1 LNRGRRGAQATAR
14 ARTCGEKEAG
24 RAGATPVGEELER
37 RSTRLG
43 SAQDKEE
50 AKLGPGCREG
60 DEQRAPRPWGE
71 KQRLGRGE
79 APRRRRT
86 AGLASYCGGG
96 RVLAAAA
103 GGWRL
108 GRERG
113 RRRGRGR
120 EGGGSGS
127 LLVCES
133 ETREGRDPIA
143 KRTGGA
149 GGWKE
154 KCQWAPLGARVPA
167 GLGQVGWKVAGWAWR
182 RPAGWEASLPVFF

>member
-1 LNRGRRGAQATAR
+1 V
-14 ARTCGEKEAG
+14 
-24 RAGATPVGEELER
+24 TPVGEELER

-86 AGLASYCGGG
+86 AGLAGYCGGG

-103 GGWRL
+103 GDWRL
-108 GRERG
+108 EAGARERTAT
-113 RRRGRGR
+113 GRGR

-143 KRTGGA
+143 KRTGA
-149 GGWKE
+149 QGGGRKN
-154 KCQWAPLGARVPA
+154 ASRHRL
-167 GLGQVGWKVAGWAWR
+167 GLGFPPGWARWAGR
-182 RPAGWEASLPVFF
+182 WPVGLGGGRPVGRLLSPFF

>member
-14 ARTCGEKEAG
+14 AQTCGEKEAG

-86 AGLASYCGGG
+86 VGLAGYCGGG

-103 GGWRL
+103 GGWGERED
-108 GRERG
+108 GDGVGEGKEAARARSWFASQRRERG
-113 RRRGRGR
+113 GTRSRKELARRGV
-120 EGGGSGS
+120 EGKM
-127 LLVCES
+127 
-133 ETREGRDPIA
+133 P
-143 KRTGGA
+143 
-149 GGWKE
+149 
-154 KCQWAPLGARVPA
+154 
-167 GLGQVGWKVAGWAWR
+167 VGTAW
-182 RPAGWEASLPVFF
+182 G